1 LDFLAG
7 AARSAM
13 TIAHTAQFERT
24 TQAEFEAFYA
34 RTART
39 LHGYL
44 CRIAG
49 ESATADEVLQETYI
63 RMLHAPPMDDLPRKG
78 YLYKTATNL
87 VRDGW
92 RKQKRE
98 QKLWEMSEFT
108 EHVHQNFNLPL
119 DMASV
124 FERLSAQER
133 AILWLAHVE
142 EMSHKEIGGILGVK
156 EKSVRVMVFRARE
169 KAKDL
174 LQKAGFRGSHE

>member
-1 LDFLAG
+1 
-7 AARSAM
+7 M
-13 TIAHTAQFERT
+13 TIAQIGQFERT

-49 ESATADEVLQETYI
+49 DPATADEVLQETYI
-63 RMLHAPPMDDLPRKG
+63 RMLNAPIMEDLPRKG

-87 VRDGW
+87 LRDRW

-98 QKLWEMSEFT
+98 QKLWEMSDFT
-108 EHVHQNFNLPL
+108 EHVHQKFNLPM

-124 FERLSAQER
+124 FAHLSAQER

-142 EMSHKEIGGILGVK
+142 EMSHKEIGVILGVK

-169 KAKDL
+169 QAKEL
-174 LQKAGFRGSHE
+174 LEKAGFRGSHE

>member
-1 LDFLAG
+1 MTE
-7 AARSAM
+7 AR
-13 TIAHTAQFERT
+13 
-24 TQAEFEAFYA
+24 TQEAEQTGHAEFEAFYA

-44 CRIAG
+44 CRLSG
-49 ESATADEVLQETYI
+49 DSATADEMLQETYI
-63 RMLHAPPMDDLPRKG
+63 RMLNAPRMDQLPQKA
-78 YLYKTATNL
+78 YLYTTATNL
-87 VRDGW
+87 VRDRW

-119 DMASV
+119 DMASI
-124 FERLSAQER
+124 FDRMSTQER

-142 EMSHKEIGGILGVK
+142 EMSHKEIGAILGVK

-174 LQKAGFRGSHE
+174 LERAGFKGSHE